1 MTMKTLVVGFDLDL
15 DHDLELDLEPQR
27 LVLHYLEEFALDLA
41 QEYEGLDLVL
51 G

>member
-1 MTMKTLVVGFDLDL
+1 MLMKTHVVGVDL
-15 DHDLELDLEPQR
+15 DHDHDFELDLEPQR
-27 LVLHYLEEFALDLA
+27 LVLHYSKEFALDLA

>member
-1 MTMKTLVVGFDLDL
+1 MTMKTLVVGVDLDL
-15 DHDLELDLEPQR
+15 DHDFELDLEPQR
-27 LVLHYLEEFALDLA
+27 LVLHYSKEFALDLA

>member
-1 MTMKTLVVGFDLDL
+1 MKTHVVGVVL
-15 DHDLELDLEPQR
+15 DHDHDFELDLEPQR
-27 LVLHYLEEFALDLA
+27 LVIHYLDEFALDLA